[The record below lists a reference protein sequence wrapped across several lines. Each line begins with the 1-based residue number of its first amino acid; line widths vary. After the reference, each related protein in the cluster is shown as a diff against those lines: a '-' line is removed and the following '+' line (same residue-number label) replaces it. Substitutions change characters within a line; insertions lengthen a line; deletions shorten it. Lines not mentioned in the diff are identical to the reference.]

1 MTGGKGS
8 RCVPSLLTRSVFTQ
22 PMNRFILA
30 NTEQLH
36 DKIKVMSERI
46 RKLEEALKTDH
57 SQLTGS
63 EHPLLRQDLLSI
75 KKSPELFG
83 IDQHLQQPPSESTP
97 EAQPRHED
105 QMVEEH
111 HRAGSA
117 TSSREGDEVASW
129 PSPKRGSSANVP
141 DQHYNFSIP
150 GSLGGEPYRQTTSSD
165 DLARLSRAFPSPWSI
180 SYELDLSMRQRI
192 RDMLPSRAEAQHL
205 CEQAR
210 RNAFWQ

>member
-1 MTGGKGS
+1 
-8 RCVPSLLTRSVFTQ
+8 
-22 PMNRFILA
+22 MNRFILA

-36 DKIKVMSERI
+36 EKIKVMSERI

-57 SQLTGS
+57 SQITPA
-63 EHPLLRQDLLSI
+63 EHPLLRQELLLI

-83 IDQHLQQPPSESTP
+83 IDQHQQHVPSDSIP
-97 EAQPRHED
+97 EGAPQHED
-105 QMVEEH
+105 QAAEDH

-129 PSPKRGSSANVP
+129 PSPKRGASANLP
-141 DQHYNFSIP
+141 EQHYSLSGA
-150 GSLGGEPYRQTTSSD
+150 GSLGGEQYRQAALSE

-192 RDMLPSRAEAQHL
+192 RDMLPSRTEAQHL